1 MIITDNE
8 ILALIKNSDKKALV
22 LLYNS
27 YWKPLFASSFS
38 LLKDRELC
46 EEIIQDVFIE
56 FWNKRQELEIHIS
69 VRSYLYACVRYK
81 VFAEFRKN
89 KVSHV
94 ELYDDINA
102 RFQYS
107 SPETAMIHDE
117 LEEFVQ
123 SAVQNLPE
131 KCRNVFVLSRD
142 EKLSNKEIAQQLGIS
157 VKTVESHITNAIK
170 IIRDSL
176 GSVLSVEL
184 ILYILFK

>member
-8 ILALIKNSDKKALV
+8 ILALIKNSDKKALA
-22 LLYNS
+22 LLYNN

-56 FWNKRQELEIHIS
+56 FWNKRQELEIQIS

-89 KVSHV
+89 KVSHI
-94 ELYDDINA
+94 ELYDDIDA
-102 RFQYS
+102 RFQYT
-107 SPETAMIHDE
+107 SPETVMIHEE
-117 LEEFVQ
+117 LEEFVKLAIK
-123 SAVQNLPE
+123 SLPE
-131 KCRNVFVLSRD
+131 KCRIVFTLSRD
-142 EKLSNKEIAQQLGIS
+142 EKLSNKEIAEKLNIS

-176 GSVLSVEL
+176 GSLLSLEL